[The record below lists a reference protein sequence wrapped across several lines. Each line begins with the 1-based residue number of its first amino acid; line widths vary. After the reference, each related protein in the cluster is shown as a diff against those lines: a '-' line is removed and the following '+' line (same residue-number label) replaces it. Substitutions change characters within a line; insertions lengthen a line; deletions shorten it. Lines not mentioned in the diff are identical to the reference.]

1 MTTPTRQTGKQPPA
15 RPTAASRTAGA
26 AAAAHPHAARTA
38 TKESARGAATRTTS
52 RRAARAE
59 PARNN
64 SISTLWVRSPGDIW
78 KSRLSWRITM
88 VVFLTILTV
97 QAGILSMN
105 IASYRQERLQEVSE
119 AARSAVAPLIEER
132 ITDLLASPIDEAEA
146 TRVLNNTGIQG
157 LAVYSVDYNLLK
169 SYGEP
174 LITTLTMQDGYTAQ
188 PYLASDGSFYEEIF
202 RPKALNR
209 PFIVVAKIDSTAVQ
223 EKVYNYVEQTILIM
237 LLMSAFVTTVLMMAL
252 GHWLLEPILFLR
264 SNLMRASENP
274 ENPRVEK
281 SPFDPADEIGS
292 AIEIALSLIK
302 QNADNIKRIK
312 SAAQDQIHK
321 LAYYDTLT
329 SLPNRILFLQKLNE
343 MARTPGTSTSGGD
356 NAGRYA
362 VIAMDLDH
370 FKDINDTMGHNVGD
384 AILRGVAKRLRA
396 SLPEQA
402 IVARS
407 GEDEFAI
414 TMPLNGTTITSRD
427 VAERVIGVIRSE
439 PFKVFN
445 ENFQIRSSIGVATFP
460 DDGVDPDQVLKNADI
475 ALNRAK
481 EDGRDTIKEY
491 SEDYDRAVQMRFQML
506 RDLRDAM
513 EKDQLRLFYQPQLDL
528 KTGKVIGAEALI
540 RWWKPDQSKEGGHFI
555 SPAEFIP
562 IAEQSGLIVPIGE
575 WVMKTAV
582 ATAMT
587 WRNAGHEIRIAVNVS
602 GAQFY
607 QSDIVAYTSKLLRE
621 SGLPPHQ
628 LELEVTESVFMEDI
642 QHTIAILQNLHG
654 LGVELAIDDFG
665 TGYSSLS
672 YLRQF
677 PIDRLKID
685 QSFIRNALQNPDDA
699 AIARTIVALG
709 HSLNLKVIAEGVE
722 TKDHEQFL
730 MAQQCDEVQ
739 GFRYSKPVPA
749 DKFMEF
755 ITSYKGD
762 IGSFAAV

>member
-15 RPTAASRTAGA
+15 RPAASARSGSA
-26 AAAAHPHAARTA
+26 AAAPAKEAAR
-38 TKESARGAATRTTS
+38 AAASRTTS

-59 PARNN
+59 P
-64 SISTLWVRSPGDIW
+64 VRSNSRSSNIWGRSAGDIW
-78 KSRLSWRITM
+78 KSRLSWRITL

-97 QAGILSMN
+97 QVGIMSMN
-105 IASYRQERLQEVSE
+105 ISTYRQERLDEITE
-119 AARSAVAPLIEER
+119 AARSAIAPLIEER
-132 ITDLLASPIDEAEA
+132 ITDLLASPIDPAEA
-146 TRVLNNTGIQG
+146 NRVLEGTRIQG
-157 LAVYSVDYNLLK
+157 MAVYSVDYNLLK
-169 SYGEP
+169 SYGDP
-174 LITTLTMQDGYTAQ
+174 MITTLNLQSGYTAQ
-188 PYLASDGSFYEEIF
+188 PYLAADGSYYEAIF
-202 RPKALNR
+202 RPKALSR
-209 PFIVVAKIDSTAVQ
+209 PFVVVAKIDASMVQ
-223 EKVYNYVEQTILIM
+223 QKVFDYVEQTILIM

-281 SPFDPADEIGS
+281 SPFEPGDEIGS

-321 LAYYDTLT
+321 LAYFDTLT

-343 MARTPGTSTSGGD
+343 MARTQGTE
-356 NAGRYA
+356 NPGRYA

-414 TMPLNGTTITSRD
+414 TMPLTGNTITSRD
-427 VAERVIGVIRSE
+427 VAERVLGVIRAE

-460 DDGVDPDQVLKNADI
+460 DDGIDPDQVLKHADI

-513 EKDQLRLFYQPQLDL
+513 EKDQLMLYYQPQLDL
-528 KTGKVIGAEALI
+528 KSGKVIGAEALI
-540 RWWKPDQSKEGGHFI
+540 RWWKPDNSKEGGHFI

-582 ATAMT
+582 TTAVE
-587 WRNAGHEIRIAVNVS
+587 WRNAGHDIRIAVNVS

-607 QSDIVAYTSKLLRE
+607 QSDIVSFTSKLLRE
-621 SGLPPHQ
+621 TGLPPHQ

-730 MAQQCDEVQ
+730 IAQSCDEVQ
-739 GFRYSKPVPA
+739 GFRYSKPVPQG
-749 DKFMEF
+749 KFMEF
-755 ITSYKGD
+755 ITNYNGD
-762 IGSFAAV
+762 ISSFGAV